1 MLLGELRFPP
11 LANASGTASS
21 NCRFQALT
29 WFG

>member
-1 MLLGELRFPP
+1 MESGSFRLPP

-21 NCRFQALT
+21 SCRFQALT